1 MRRGRTAW
9 KQTLTIEALKSTAV
23 SKPSNMVASVTS
35 PASASRGLKPSPLQ
49 RISEVVL
56 ITGTVAAAAAAGGSL
71 WVVRLGVAAAIAAAL
86 MACALAWREL
96 NAARHAHAQAMLKA
110 AREHGAALTDERT
123 RNASVVDTL
132 TLRVADA
139 RKVIERQRLRIAG
152 QRLQI
157 SDLKANQTY
166 LKGEIEYRNE
176 VIDALR
182 EALREQGSGADHS
195 NETHL
200 TPRCTTCRAECWPIT
215 NSFGRNCRPRMRSLV
230 HRSKHSRTSR
240 SSTWLCRTMRPIASR
255 RKRTYAEPFDK
266 LRTRRSGSRL
276 PFATR

>member
-1 MRRGRTAW
+1 
-9 KQTLTIEALKSTAV
+9 
-23 SKPSNMVASVTS
+23 MVASVTS

-49 RISEVVL
+49 RTSEVVL

-182 EALREQGSGADHS
+182 EALRDKE
-195 NETHL
+195 
-200 TPRCTTCRAECWPIT
+200 AE
-215 NSFGRNCRPRMRSLV
+215 
-230 HRSKHSRTSR
+230 
-240 SSTWLCRTMRPIASR
+240 PIAVMNAPEAEVHHMPR
-255 RKRTYAEPFDK
+255 RVLANHEFIWQELSADDEIAGASLETLEDITIVNMA
-266 LRTRRSGSRL
+266 L
-276 PFATR
+276 PNYEADRQPA